1 MIWPQYRWFVGAL
14 LSVEV
19 NTWFLIA
26 RRVIYKRNFTKGLL
40 ANTVTSSFY
49 ISWIVIRCFI
59 YPSVLWMFLNM
70 AAVAIAES
78 QSIVHGELLFVPI
91 HCFLCV
97 LNLKWTYDLF
107 CPIIT
112 RWIKQGQGVT
122 KMSSGL

>member
-1 MIWPQYRWFVGAL
+1 MGAI

-26 RRVIYKRNFTKGLL
+26 RRVVYKRNFTKGLL
-40 ANTVTSSFY
+40 ANFVTSSFY

-70 AAVAIAES
+70 AAVAIVET
-78 QSIVHGELLFVPI
+78 QSILHWQLLFIPI
-91 HCFLCV
+91 HFFLCA

-112 RWIKQGQGVT
+112 RWIEREQGVT
-122 KMSSGL
+122 KISSGL